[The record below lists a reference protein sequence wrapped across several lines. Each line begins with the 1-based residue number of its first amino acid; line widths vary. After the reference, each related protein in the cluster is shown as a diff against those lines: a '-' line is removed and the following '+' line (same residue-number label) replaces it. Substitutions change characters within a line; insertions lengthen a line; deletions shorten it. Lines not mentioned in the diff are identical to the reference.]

1 MFSFK
6 TTNFVTPLFKEH
18 IHTSHTPI
26 FHIMTEIKIK
36 RIYSPSSPGDG
47 RRILVDR
54 LWPRGI
60 KKADAALDQW
70 ARDIAPST
78 ELRKWF
84 SHDAARFDTFA
95 ERYAAE
101 LAGNPA
107 WPEFLSDVL
116 ACDTVTLL
124 YSARDEQHNNAAVL
138 AKMIEKE
145 QPGGK

>member
-1 MFSFK
+1 
-6 TTNFVTPLFKEH
+6 
-18 IHTSHTPI
+18 
-26 FHIMTEIKIK
+26 MTEIKIK

-60 KKADAALDQW
+60 KKADAAIDQW

-84 SHDAARFDTFA
+84 AHDASRFDAFA
-95 ERYAAE
+95 SRYAVE
-101 LAGNPA
+101 LAANPS
-107 WPEFLSDVL
+107 WQEFAAGVL

-145 QPGGK
+145 QHGGK

>member
-1 MFSFK
+1 MPHAS
-6 TTNFVTPLFKEH
+6 TLSQNATP
-18 IHTSHTPI
+18 
-26 FHIMTEIKIK
+26 
-36 RIYSPSSPGDG
+36 PS
-47 RRILVDR
+47 
-54 LWPRGI
+54 
-60 KKADAALDQW
+60 
-70 ARDIAPST
+70 
-78 ELRKWF
+78 
-84 SHDAARFDTFA
+84 
-95 ERYAAE
+95 